1 MNQNRSFLKR
11 HFVPRS
17 LLGRSLLILIIP
29 ILLIQIITIFVF
41 FDRHWSK
48 MTDRLAFAVAGEI
61 RLMADAIERNPDN
74 PETIERITGS
84 AAKGLQILISYS
96 PDEVLDNPQ
105 NHQSSGLWQSMVTQT
120 LATQLQE
127 HLNKP
132 FRIDADAQEK
142 WFEISVQLDDGV
154 MNVSLPERRVYSSS
168 GYIFLIWMFVISTA
182 LLMLA
187 ILFMRGQIRP
197 IRKLAVAAERFG
209 RGQDTPN
216 FKPEGAREVR
226 QAAEAFI
233 EMRARIKRQME
244 QRALMLAGVSHD
256 LRTPLTRLK
265 LQLAMDSSRPEA
277 LEMKHDVEDMER
289 MIAGYLDFVR
299 GEGEEDTVYTPLL
312 PAITRSASTAQ
323 KQGREVHIT
332 VPETLTLSL
341 KPMAFQRVL
350 DNLIGN
356 AARYATALWI
366 SAETAES
373 FATIR
378 IEDNGPGIPE
388 AMYEEVFK
396 PFMRVDT
403 SRNAET
409 GGVGLGLPIAMDII
423 HAHGGKI
430 WLEKSADHGGLAV
443 IIRLPL

>member
-1 MNQNRSFLKR
+1 MTAKRSFLKR
-11 HFVPRS
+11 HVVPRS

-29 ILLIQIITIFVF
+29 ILLIQIITVFVF

-48 MTDRLAFAVAGEI
+48 MTDRLSFAVAGEI
-61 RLMADAIERNPDN
+61 RLMADAIERNPEN
-74 PETIERITGS
+74 PETIEKITGY

-96 PDEVLDNPQ
+96 PGEVLENPQ
-105 NHQSSGLWQSMVTQT
+105 NHQSSGLWQSLVTQS
-120 LATQLQE
+120 LAKQLHQ
-127 HLNKP
+127 HLSKP

-142 WFEISVQLDDGV
+142 WFEISVQLEGGV

-168 GYIFLIWMFVISTA
+168 GYIFLIWMFAISFV
-182 LLMLA
+182 LLVLA
-187 ILFMRGQIRP
+187 ILFMRGQVRP

-233 EMRARIKRQME
+233 EMRRRIKRQME

-265 LQLAMDSSRPEA
+265 LQLAMEGTRPEA
-277 LEMKHDVEDMER
+277 LDMKRDVEDMER

-299 GEGEEDTVYTPLL
+299 GEGEE
-312 PAITRSASTAQ
+312 
-323 KQGREVHIT
+323 
-332 VPETLTLSL
+332 ETLPTNLSALLHRSCETALRQGKTVHMEIPESIVLPL
-341 KPMAFQRVL
+341 KAMAFQRAL

-356 AARYATALWI
+356 AVRYGQNLWV
-366 SAETAES
+366 SAGAENGHL
-373 FATIR
+373 TLR
-378 IEDNGPGIPE
+378 IDDDGPGIPE
-388 AMYEEVFK
+388 DMYEEVFK
-396 PFMRVDT
+396 PFMRVDP

-409 GGVGLGLPIAMDII
+409 GGVGLGLPIAMDVI

-430 WLEKSADHGGLAV
+430 TLDKSPHGGLAV
-443 IIRLPL
+443 VVRLPL